1 LKKLQKRLVPAT
13 TTLILVALSIVW
25 LYPLMLIVF
34 TAFRS
39 VQEIAMAPF
48 SLPSTW
54 AWTNFVEAW
63 HSAHFCTVFAN
74 STLITATTTALLA
87 LLAPMAAYP
96 LSRYPT
102 KLNSAVY
109 LLFVSLIM
117 IPFQLAMIPLYRLI
131 KALGLVNHRASIV
144 FVDLALLL
152 PFSIFLITGFIRTVP
167 KEIDESGFMD
177 GAGDFRIFFA
187 LVYPLLKPAI
197 ATLVVLNALGVWN
210 DFLPSLLFLQS
221 SELRTIPLSLFV
233 FQGQYNVNWGPLFA
247 AVTLA
252 MLPMIFVYLFL
263 QRWIIKGMAAGA
275 VKG

>member
-1 LKKLQKRLVPAT
+1 MKKLQKRLVPAT